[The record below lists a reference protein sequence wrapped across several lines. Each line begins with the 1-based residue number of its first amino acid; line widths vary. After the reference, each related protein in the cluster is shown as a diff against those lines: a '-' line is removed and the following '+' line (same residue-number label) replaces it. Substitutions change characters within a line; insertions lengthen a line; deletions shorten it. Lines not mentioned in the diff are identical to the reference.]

1 MKENDVATRKQAHGI
16 KKTVRLT
23 ADTAKAIREVGG
35 PEVNWSAGVNSIVDR
50 YKLLIKHNLPAL
62 KQYEEIAIAKV
73 FKNHVLKRNDMEAEI
88 LLFHSH
94 ISNALTEQPDIVE
107 LLGKDY
113 DMSGDSFLA
122 SDHHR
127 IFLKKI
133 KCWSFSEKMAVL
145 HKAMSCW
152 TKSNNEWSS

>member
-1 MKENDVATRKQAHGI
+1 MKENNVATRKQAHGI

-23 ADTAKAIREVGG
+23 ADTAKAIREVSGT
-35 PEVNWSAGVNSIVDR
+35 EVNWSAGVNHIVNR
-50 YKLLIKHNLPAL
+50 YQLLIKNNLPAL
-62 KQYEEIAIAKV
+62 KQFEEVAIAKV
-73 FKNHVLKRNDMEAEI
+73 FKNHLLQREDMEAEI

-94 ISNALTEQPDIVE
+94 ISNALTEQPEIVE

-113 DMSGDSFLA
+113 DMSGDEFLV

-145 HKAMSCW
+145 HEAMGYW
-152 TKSNNEWSS
+152 TKPDNGWSN